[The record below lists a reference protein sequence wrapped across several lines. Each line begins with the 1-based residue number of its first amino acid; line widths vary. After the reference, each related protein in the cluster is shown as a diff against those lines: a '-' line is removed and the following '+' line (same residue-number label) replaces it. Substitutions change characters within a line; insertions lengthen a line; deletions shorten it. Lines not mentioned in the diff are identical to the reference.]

1 LCSGCHRPR
10 YCSEACQKQA
20 WSSGHSQICKA
31 ARDPAAGVVIV
42 DGVNS
47 RVKLEICR
55 DKQES
60 DGESI
65 EEVD

>member
-1 LCSGCHRPR
+1 
-10 YCSEACQKQA
+10 
-20 WSSGHSQICKA
+20 
-31 ARDPAAGVVIV
+31 VVIV

-47 RVKLEICR
+47 RVKLEIGR